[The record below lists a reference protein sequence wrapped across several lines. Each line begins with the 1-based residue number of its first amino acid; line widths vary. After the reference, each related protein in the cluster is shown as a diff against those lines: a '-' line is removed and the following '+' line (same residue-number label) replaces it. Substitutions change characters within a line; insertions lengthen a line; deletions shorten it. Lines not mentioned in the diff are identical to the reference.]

1 MEALILDG
9 MTSAA
14 FFDTMGKR
22 IRILRDDRQLSQ
34 TDMAVL
40 MGAYGAAVNPSYLS
54 QIEADAKLPRLPVL
68 RAIARVLETTTD
80 YLLLLSDDPLPLV
93 AQTEPDAGH
102 GISEEAQEIAGLV
115 DALPAWR
122 RRELANWLRYVLSIG
137 EETRSEA
144 RQTASEIQAQLAAA
158 GYAMLTTPDTAAAN
172 AWWRRFV
179 RVYVRNNQI
188 VEVRWL

>member
-102 GISEEAQEIAGLV
+102 GISEEAQI
-115 DALPAWR
+115 
-122 RRELANWLRYVLSIG
+122 
-137 EETRSEA
+137 
-144 RQTASEIQAQLAAA
+144 AAA